1 MWQLTC
7 VIESSASRVVQC
19 RSVHCDTKQ
28 NCQVTQENE
37 GRRRDASLYLFLAA
51 DGQHLWQRNSLGDAA
66 T

>member
-1 MWQLTC
+1 MWQS
-7 VIESSASRVVQC
+7 VVESSASSAVQC
-19 RSVHCDTKQ
+19 RSVQCSTMQ
-28 NCQVTQENE
+28 NCRVSQENE